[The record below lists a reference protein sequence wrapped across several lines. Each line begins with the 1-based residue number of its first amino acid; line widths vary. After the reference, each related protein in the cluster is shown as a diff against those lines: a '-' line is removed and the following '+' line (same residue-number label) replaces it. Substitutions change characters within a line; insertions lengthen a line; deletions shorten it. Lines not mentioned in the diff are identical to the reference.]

1 MKKTICC
8 VGSSGFIGN
17 QIYTQLKNLNK
28 FEIYRF
34 SSRKS
39 KFIDKCKIKKF
50 DLLIFSAGI
59 HADINNDDKNIF
71 FETKKIFR
79 KVSNIFLNSNNIIFI
94 SSFKTC
100 FNTNEKIIKSDNTY
114 NYYKYDNYYGKSK
127 LIFEKLFVK
136 ISKKFNKK
144 YKIVCPSHVIGPED
158 FKNSSNGIFFNNI
171 LKKKIV
177 FYPSCFISII
187 DVRNLSQIIIDIIL
201 KNDFDN
207 SKIIANDKSIL
218 LDKYIEDIKLK
229 KKNYIK
235 LKVNFNLIKLIY
247 FINKFLIKVKI
258 TNIIFI
264 SKNRLKY
271 IEMKAKTEI
280 SCPTKKIQY
289 KKTILDT
296 RNYFLNR

>member
-17 QIYTQLKNLNK
+17 QIYKKLKKLNK

-34 SSRKS
+34 SSKKN
-39 KFIDKCKIKKF
+39 KFIDKCKIEKF
-50 DLLIFSAGI
+50 DILIFSAGI
-59 HADINNDDKNIF
+59 HAESDNDDKNIF
-71 FETKKIFR
+71 YETKKIFR
-79 KVSNIFLNSNNIIFI
+79 KTSNLFINSNNIIFI

-100 FNTNEKIIKSDNTY
+100 FDIEKKIIKSDNNY

-136 ISKKFNKK
+136 VSSKLNKK
-144 YKIVCPSHVIGPED
+144 YKIICPSHVIGPED
-158 FKNSSNGIFFNNI
+158 YNNSSNGNFFKYI
-171 LKKKIV
+171 LKKKII

-218 LDKYIEDIKLK
+218 LEQYIEDIKLK
-229 KKNYIK
+229 ENYVK
-235 LKVNFNLIKLIY
+235 LKVNFNLIKLVY

-258 TNIIFI
+258 MNKNFI
-264 SKNRLKY
+264 SKNRVKY
-271 IEMKAKTEI
+271 IEMKAKTEV
-280 SCPTKKIQY
+280 SYPTKKIEY
-289 KKTILDT
+289 KKTISDT
-296 RNYFLNR
+296 RNFFLNR